1 MYRQVKTTPRKRPRQ
16 DRSKA
21 TVDAILA
28 ATAQVLISKG
38 FDGLTTNAVA
48 EAAGCSIGSLY
59 QYFPNKEALVAAL
72 IEHHLD
78 IKSART
84 VAELTRVAAL
94 PAHHAVRAMIVMTME
109 GYRDEP
115 ELKRVLIE
123 QVPRVGRM
131 AKIAALHSGT
141 LQTVTALL
149 RARQKEMRI
158 GNPDMAAF
166 ILMSAIEAICQRAA
180 LFEPQRLR
188 DPALIDEATA
198 MAVRYLGLP
207 ED

>member
-28 ATAQVLISKG
+28 ATAQVLVSKG

-78 IKSART
+78 IKSAQT
-84 VAELTRVAAL
+84 VAELHRVATL
-94 PAHHAVRAMIVMTME
+94 PVQHAVRAMIVLTME
-109 GYRDEP
+109 SYRDQP
-115 ELKRVLIE
+115 DLKRVLIE

-131 AKIAALHSGT
+131 AKIAALHAGT
-141 LQTVTALL
+141 LQMVTALL
-149 RARQKEMRI
+149 RARQREMRI
-158 GNPDMAAF
+158 GDPDMAAF

-180 LFEPQRLR
+180 LFEPARLR
-188 DPALIDEATA
+188 DPALIDEATT
-198 MAVRYLGLP
+198 MVVRYLGLP
-207 ED
+207 DD

>member
-28 ATAQVLISKG
+28 ATAQVLVSKG

-78 IKSART
+78 IKSALT
-84 VAELTRVAAL
+84 VAELQRVATL
-94 PAHHAVRAMIVMTME
+94 PAQHAVRAMIVLTME
-109 GYRDEP
+109 SYRDEP
-115 ELKRVLIE
+115 DLKRVLIE

-131 AKIAALHSGT
+131 AKIAALHAGT
-141 LQTVTALL
+141 LQMVTALL

-158 GNPDMAAF
+158 ENPDMAAF

-180 LFEPQRLR
+180 LFEPARLR

-207 ED
+207 DD

>member
-28 ATAQVLISKG
+28 ATAQVLVSKG

-48 EAAGCSIGSLY
+48 EVAGCSIGSLY

-84 VAELTRVAAL
+84 VAELQRVATL
-94 PAHHAVRAMIVMTME
+94 PVPQAVRAMIVMTME

-158 GNPDMAAF
+158 GDPDMAGF

-198 MAVRYLGLP
+198 MVVRYLGLP
-207 ED
+207 DD